1 MLGRKYADSLN
12 EIKSGL
18 KATGFWGSG
27 RLILKY
33 QLIIDVEGAHK
44 RILSIRKTFFVWLV
58 HQIGRTTMRQIVVS
72 LMIVATILAAGIP
85 LMAHHSFAAE
95 FDSNKQMKV
104 TGVVTKIDWT
114 NPHVWFYIDVKDES
128 GKVTNWGWEMGPPH
142 LLQGTG
148 WTRTTMKL
156 GDVVTVQGS
165 LAKNGSNRGNAR
177 NVTTPDGKKMGAASS
192 EGQAQP

>member
-1 MLGRKYADSLN
+1 
-12 EIKSGL
+12 
-18 KATGFWGSG
+18 
-27 RLILKY
+27 
-33 QLIIDVEGAHK
+33 
-44 RILSIRKTFFVWLV
+44 
-58 HQIGRTTMRQIVVS
+58 MRQIVVG
-72 LMIVATILAAGIP
+72 LMIAATILAAGIP

-95 FDSNKQMKV
+95 FDSNKQVKL

-114 NPHVWFYIDVKDES
+114 NPHVWFYIDVKDEG

-177 NVTTPDGKKMGAASS
+177 NVTTTDGKRMGAASS
-192 EGQAQP
+192 EGQQGQQ